1 MHIPP
6 VEFLSR
12 QLETL
17 GDDLTPMAI
26 KVGMIPTKESAM
38 EVGRWIR
45 ECKTMAEGKSPL
57 AVVVDPV
64 MISTSGHRLVDFEAK
79 MAMVTHVFP
88 HADLITPNK
97 FEAEELLGRKLVT
110 TRDVEEGA
118 REILTEMGPK
128 AVLIK
133 GGHALLDEES
143 VGSTSHVD
151 GLQYGANDYAQDY
164 LLTDLDTSLAGK
176 PVQDQPRL
184 CDGSRGVWLRSKRC
198 VDHFLLEHWDLV
210 VQFSFQL
217 YPLFA

>member
-1 MHIPP
+1 MHVPP

-17 GDDLTPMAI
+17 GNDLTPMAV
-26 KVGMIPTKESAM
+26 KVGMIPTKESAT

-45 ECKTMAEGKSPL
+45 ECKTNAGGVSPL

-64 MISTSGHRLVDFEAK
+64 MISTSGHRLVDVEAK

-88 HADLITPNK
+88 YADLITPNK

-143 VGSTSHVD
+143 VGSTSHVA
-151 GLQYGANDYAQDY
+151 GFQYGANDYAQDY
-164 LLTDLDTSLAGK
+164 LLTDLDSSLAGK
-176 PVQDQPRL
+176 PVKDQPRL